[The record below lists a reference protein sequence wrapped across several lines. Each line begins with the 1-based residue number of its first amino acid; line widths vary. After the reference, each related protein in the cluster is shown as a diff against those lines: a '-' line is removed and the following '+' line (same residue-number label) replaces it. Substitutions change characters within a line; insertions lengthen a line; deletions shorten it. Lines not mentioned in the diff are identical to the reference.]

1 VDQRSI
7 RRDSHAGSWYSK
19 DSVKLD
25 SQLSEWLSRA
35 NVDRRPSRAI
45 ITPYV
50 LFTRMWFRLLD
61 TLGMTIPDHV
71 LLLRITR
78 STRPL
83 CFRKRVFI
91 LGPSH
96 YLGISGKCALTVAES
111 CSTPLYTLNIDKEVF
126 QELHKTGEFISLSIE
141 NDEQEH
147 SVEMQL
153 PYIAKVME
161 KYRGSFKIV
170 PVVVGSLS
178 PSREAVY
185 GQIFAHYLNN
195 PENIFVISSDFCH
208 WGRRFQYTY
217 YNQDKGAIWQ
227 SIQALDE
234 EGMNIIERLA
244 PAAFTTYLNNYG
256 NTICGRHPIG
266 ILLQAVEA
274 LRSNSPAGRFDFKF
288 VKYAQSERCRNM
300 SDSSVSYAAGSLLI
314 R

>member
-1 VDQRSI
+1 MSLNVGQRSI

-50 LFTRMWFRLLD
+50 LFFKRWFKVLD
-61 TLGMTIPDHV
+61 MLENEFSSSV
-71 LLLRITR
+71 LPIT
-78 STRPL
+78 SE
-83 CFRKRVFI
+83 
-91 LGPSH
+91 
-96 YLGISGKCALTVAES
+96 YLGNALSPLPILALHRCTP
-111 CSTPLYTLNIDKEVF
+111 STLIKK
-126 QELHKTGEFISLSIE
+126 ELHKTGEFISLSIE

-161 KYRGSFKIV
+161 KYRGCFKIV

-178 PSREAVY
+178 PNREAVY

-195 PENIFVISSDFCH
+195 PENVFVISSDFCH

-274 LRSNSPAGRFDFKF
+274 LHSNSPTGRFDFKF

>member
-1 VDQRSI
+1 MSLNAGRRSV

-50 LFTRMWFRLLD
+50 LFIKKYFWSLD
-61 TLGMTIPDHV
+61 MLGTTTLDRV
-71 LLLRITR
+71 LLLRIVR

-83 CFRKRVFI
+83 F
-91 LGPSH
+91 
-96 YLGISGKCALTVAES
+96 Y
-111 CSTPLYTLNIDKEVF
+111 

-153 PYIAKVME
+153 PYVAKVME

-178 PSREAVY
+178 PNRESVY
-185 GQIFAHYLNN
+185 GQIFAHYLNS
-195 PENIFVISSDFCH
+195 PENVFVISSDFCH

-244 PAAFTTYLNNYG
+244 PSAFTTYLNNYG

-274 LRSNSPAGRFDFKF
+274 LHGNSPAGRFDFKF

-300 SDSSVSYAAGSLLI
+300 NDSSVSYAAGSLLI

>member
-1 VDQRSI
+1 MSVNVGQRSI

-19 DSVKLD
+19 DSLKLD
-25 SQLSEWLSRA
+25 SQLSEWLSKA

-45 ITPYV
+45 ITPHAGYDYSGPCAAFAYNQIDPAV
-50 LFTRMWFRLLD
+50 
-61 TLGMTIPDHV
+61 V
-71 LLLRITR
+71 
-78 STRPL
+78 
-83 CFRKRVFI
+83 KRVFI

-111 CSTPLYTLNIDKEVF
+111 CSTPLYTLNIDKEVY

-161 KYRGSFKIV
+161 KYRGCFKIV

-178 PSREAVY
+178 PNREAVY

-195 PENIFVISSDFCH
+195 PENVFVISSDFCH

-266 ILLQAVEA
+266 ILLQAVET
-274 LRSNSPAGRFDFKF
+274 LHSNFPAGRFDFKF